1 MRFKKRP
8 QLPGAG
14 RTRAGYHH
22 GSHTPTSPGTILLG
36 KMAYH
41 TKQIRRECIINASQ
55 QNSRNKYLILDQCA
69 IHGEDKRH
77 VIRRFDFQLH
87 TLR

>member
-14 RTRAGYHH
+14 RARAGYHH
-22 GSHTPTSPGTILLG
+22 GSHTPTSPGAILLG

-41 TKQIRRECIINASQ
+41 TKQIRRECRQGQKVYFSKGPRRSNVCAEMS
-55 QNSRNKYLILDQCA
+55 LDKMSGAEIFPSLVWIQ
-69 IHGEDKRH
+69 
-77 VIRRFDFQLH
+77 
-87 TLR
+87 